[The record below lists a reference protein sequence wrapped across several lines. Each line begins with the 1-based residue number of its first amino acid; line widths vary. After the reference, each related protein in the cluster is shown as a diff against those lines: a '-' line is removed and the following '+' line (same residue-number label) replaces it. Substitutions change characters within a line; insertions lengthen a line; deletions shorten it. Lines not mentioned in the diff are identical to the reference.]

1 MRSRQ
6 RRIVPQRRRVLVG
19 CEGDSERG
27 YAALLGE
34 LLDGIRADRY
44 LDIVPL
50 QPGAGDPL
58 QLVERAIAYLA
69 ADARKRGRLSYME
82 RAILLDRDRRTD
94 NPDRGAQAETRAR
107 ANKLRLIWQQPCF
120 EALLLR
126 HLPSCRE
133 RRPPMTALAIDEL
146 ERHWP
151 GYVKGL
157 PAIRL
162 AERIDAAAVRQAAA
176 VEPELAAFLRTIGFL
191 R

>member
-1 MRSRQ
+1 MRSR
-6 RRIVPQRRRVLVG
+6 RRIVPQRRRVFVG

-27 YAALLGE
+27 YAALLDE
-34 LLDGIRADRY
+34 LLDGIRPDRH

-58 QLVERAIAYLA
+58 QLVERALAHIA
-69 ADARKRGRLSYME
+69 ADARKRGRPSYIE
-82 RAILLDRDRRTD
+82 RAILLDHDRRTD
-94 NPDRGAQAETRAR
+94 NPDRGAQAEAQAR

-126 HLPSCRE
+126 HLPNCRDL
-133 RRPPMTALAIDEL
+133 RPPVTARAVAEL

-157 PAIRL
+157 PKTRL
-162 AERIDAAAVRQAAA
+162 AERVDAAAVRQAAA
-176 VEPELAAFLRTIGFL
+176 VEPELAAFLRTIGFF